1 MRERRDRGRADVDT
15 AERVLTLL
23 RQKPMV
29 SGAALSSAL
38 GVSRAAIWKHV
49 EALRA
54 DGYRI
59 EARRAR
65 GYTLAGSPDRLLP
78 AEIERHLGTV
88 RFGRRLETFETIDS
102 TNLRASQLAREGAPE
117 GTLVVA
123 ERQTAGRG
131 RLGRSWVSPPRVN
144 LYASFVL
151 RPRLAPADAPQLAL
165 AAAVAVARALAPFA
179 PGRVAIKWP
188 NDCLLGGRKV
198 AGILTEM
205 DAEVDR
211 VRAVVLG
218 IGVNLNAPARA
229 FPSALRATATSVLL
243 ATGTAVDRPRF
254 VAALCSTLEDVYD
267 RVVRDGFAAL
277 ADEWESYSCLTGRR
291 VTVDQAGRQSAGTVR
306 GIDASGRLVL
316 DGPSGEERIMA
327 GDVSIVNGY
336 RGLATAETR

>member
-1 MRERRDRGRADVDT
+1 METADRI
-15 AERVLTLL
+15 LTLL
-23 RQKPMV
+23 RREPVV
-29 SGAALSSAL
+29 SGEALSAAL
-38 GVSRAAIWKHV
+38 GVSRAAVWKHV

-65 GYTLAGSPDRLLP
+65 GYALTGSPDRLIP
-78 AEIERHLGTV
+78 AEIGRHLTTT
-88 RFGRRLETFETIDS
+88 RFGRPVECFETIDS
-102 TNLRASQLAREGAPE
+102 TNVHAARLAREEASE

-131 RLGRSWVSPPRVN
+131 RLGRHWVSPARVN

-165 AAAVAVARALAPFA
+165 AAAIAVARALAPLA
-179 PGRVAIKWP
+179 PGRIAIKWP
-188 NDCLLGGRKV
+188 NDCLLDGKKV

-211 VRAVVLG
+211 VRAVILG

-229 FPSALRATATSVLL
+229 FPPELRATATSVLL
-243 ATGTAVDRPRF
+243 ATGARVDRPRF
-254 VAALCSTLEDVYD
+254 AAGLCAALEDIYD
-267 RVVRDGFAAL
+267 RAVRDGFAAV
-277 ADEWESYSCLTGRR
+277 APEWESYSCLTGRR
-291 VTVDQAGRQSAGTVR
+291 VTVDCSGRRSTGTVR
-306 GIDASGRLVL
+306 GIDSSGRLIL

-336 RGLATAETR
+336 RGLAGAAKARTKGILA

>member
-1 MRERRDRGRADVDT
+1 MQTADRI
-15 AERVLTLL
+15 LTLL
-23 RQKPMV
+23 RRTPVV
-29 SGAALSSAL
+29 SGESLSAAL
-38 GVSRAAIWKHV
+38 GISRAAIWKHI

-65 GYTLAGSPDRLLP
+65 GYALTASPDRLLP
-78 AEIERHLGTV
+78 AEIARHLGTA
-88 RFGRRLETFETIDS
+88 RFGRRLETFETIGS
-102 TNLRASQLAREGAPE
+102 TNVRAAELARDGAPE

-131 RLGRSWVSPPRVN
+131 RLGRQWVSPARVN

-151 RPRLAPADAPQLAL
+151 RPRLQPADAPQLAL
-165 AAAVAVARALAPFA
+165 AAAIAVARALAPLA

-188 NDCLLGGRKV
+188 NDCLLDGKKV

-211 VRAVVLG
+211 IRAVVLG
-218 IGVNLNAPARA
+218 IGVNLNAPVRA
-229 FPSALRATATSVLL
+229 FPHELRAIATSVLL
-243 ATGTAVDRPRF
+243 ATGTTVDRPRF
-254 VAALCSTLEDVYD
+254 AASLCATLEAVYD
-267 RVVRDGFAAL
+267 RVVSDGFAVL

-291 VTVDQAGRQSAGTVR
+291 VTVDCAGRRSEGTVR

-316 DGPSGEERIMA
+316 DGPAGEERIMA

-336 RGLATAETR
+336 RLASARPA